1 MRQKAYR
8 ILICK
13 HNRAG
18 TAAAAVRCHC
28 SENLEYWKKPC
39 DTRGGGREDKK
50 TISKI
55 SNTVNQQIQK
65 SQTIIFTTN
74 KILQNT

>member
-8 ILICK
+8 VLICK

-18 TAAAAVRCHC
+18 TAAAVRCHC

-39 DTRGGGREDKK
+39 DTRGGGREDKETK
-50 TISKI
+50 AR
-55 SNTVNQQIQK
+55 
-65 SQTIIFTTN
+65 
-74 KILQNT
+74 